1 MVIKTSAWEE
11 NMDFRS
17 LALGRITFSILIPY
31 KSRIFLLLPAL
42 KDPPLANQDEVIL
55 P

>member
-1 MVIKTSAWEE
+1 MAIKTSAWEE
-11 NMDFRS
+11 NMDFPS

-31 KSRIFLLLPAL
+31 ESRIFSAL
-42 KDPPLANQDEVIL
+42 KDSPLANQDEVIL